1 MSASAATASAR
12 TQQETRVVPTP
23 LALLPQLSAAVGLIV
38 LVRDLWTLTPLDQAL
53 FSATGVGMV
62 TYLALVCGYVVVKRV
77 MEMPPA
83 DEAAQEEAPEAEA
96 DDAPADKERDPAA
109 V

>member
-1 MSASAATASAR
+1 M
-12 TQQETRVVPTP
+12 VPTP

-53 FSATGVGMV
+53 LSAVGVGMV
-62 TYLALVCGYVVVKRV
+62 TYLALVCGYVAVRRV

-83 DEAAQEEAPEAEA
+83 AGA
-96 DDAPADKERDPAA
+96 DDAAESDTPEAAGKAADAPAGAPADEPTGSATA
-109 V
+109 